1 MNNSASKMTSGNYY
15 VTSVMDGGRGHKG
28 LAETVANWMVL
39 TPTKGH
45 WPYTALVDCYHAG
58 PVW

>member
-1 MNNSASKMTSGNYY
+1 MTNGNYY
-15 VTSVMDGGRGHKG
+15 VTSVMGGGRGHKG

-45 WPYTALVDCYHAG
+45 WSYTALVDCYHAG